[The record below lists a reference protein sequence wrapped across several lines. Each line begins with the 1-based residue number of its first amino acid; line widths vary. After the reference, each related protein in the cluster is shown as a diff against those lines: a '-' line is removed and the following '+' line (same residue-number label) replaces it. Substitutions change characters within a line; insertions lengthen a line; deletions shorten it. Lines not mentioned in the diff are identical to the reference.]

1 MMDIYALRELLL
13 DLDCMTA
20 FRHVLRTP
28 SIRALH
34 ALLRACAQED
44 ANARALTEAYCA
56 AYDAWLNA
64 ASEGK
69 GGFAREALEAVLY
82 EESPAAALCARTD
95 TLPYSL
101 VNAMAHDLDALGR
114 LTAIEPAMFLLLCER
129 AGMSGRVAARLPVW
143 EPSIGRE
150 AFDPRIGERLL
161 AREGAKCA
169 AAFFRKHGSGLFA
182 RCPGSTWVGV
192 SEKTPL
198 GLRGVRE
205 PDPIRLEDMV
215 LYERE
220 RGVLV
225 ENTRRLLAGHQAC
238 NILLYGDKGT
248 GKSATVKALLSSFWL
263 DGLRIVEVPLAHLTN
278 LPAIFATLREQ
289 PGKFIVFVDDL
300 AFGDSCP
307 EYTALKTVLEGG
319 LEARPANVVVYAT
332 SNRRN
337 IVRQR
342 FSERQDDVN
351 ERDTLEEKF
360 SLADRF
366 DLRLTF
372 TAPSQEEYFT
382 ICRALLD
389 ARGIEYD
396 WEELLP
402 RARQWTVSHNGCS
415 PRIARQFVDLIDG
428 EREDAQAD
436 SDEVE
441 NEAGA

>member
-1 MMDIYALRELLL
+1 MDIGQLRGLLL

-20 FRHVLRTP
+20 LRHTLRN
-28 SIRALH
+28 RAMA
-34 ALLRACAQED
+34 ALVDLCRACAKD
-44 ANARALTEAYCA
+44 NADEAALTAAYCRV
-56 AYDAWLNA
+56 YDAWLDA
-64 ASEGK
+64 AAHGR
-69 GGFAREALEAVLY
+69 GGFAREALEAVLF
-82 EESPAAALCARTD
+82 EESPAALLCARMD
-95 TLPYSL
+95 VLPYSL
-101 VNAMAHDLDALGR
+101 TNALANDLDALGR

-129 AGMSGRVAARLPVW
+129 AGMSGQTAARLPVW
-143 EPSIGRE
+143 DPTLGSEMG
-150 AFDPRIGERLL
+150 DPRLSKMML
-161 AREGAKCA
+161 SREGVTMT
-169 AAFFRKHGSGLFA
+169 AAFFRKQGTGLFA
-182 RCPGSTWVGV
+182 RCPGSTWVGE
-192 SEKTPL
+192 SEKYPL
-198 GLRGVRE
+198 GLRGIRE

-220 RGVLV
+220 RGTLV
-225 ENTRRLLAGHQAC
+225 ENTRRLLDGRQAC

-263 DGLRIVEVPLAHLTN
+263 EGLRIVEVPLAQLTN
-278 LPAIFATLREQ
+278 LPTIFSILREQ

-300 AFGDSCP
+300 AFNDSCP

-319 LEARPANVVVYAT
+319 LEARPSNVVVYAT

-372 TAPSQEEYFT
+372 SAPTQEGYFT

-389 ARGIEYD
+389 ARGAEYD
-396 WEELLP
+396 WDELMP
-402 RARQWTVSHNGCS
+402 RARAWTVSHNGCS
-415 PRIARQFVDLIDG
+415 PRIARQFVDYIAG
-428 EREDAQAD
+428 EGKA
-436 SDEVE
+436 
-441 NEAGA
+441 